1 MRLWRYPTNVRDVG
15 ECRYMKNAIIEEGV
29 RNVVPE
35 DE

>member
-1 MRLWRYPTNVRDVG
+1 MRLWRYPINVREVG
-15 ECRYMKNAIIEEGV
+15 GCRYTRNAIIEEGV